1 MSTGPGRRLLVV
13 SAFAVINIVGIVWIG
28 HALMHSRAKVDV
40 LSATVLS
47 SRLMPDR
54 LEVVFDQPMVPPDRV
69 LQTEQAELFTISPP
83 LPGVW
88 RWSNRDA
95 AEFLPEQRFPPGR
108 ILRLEPT
115 LQIRRSTGKSLK
127 TRTPLTVE
135 TQRLKLEQWTVRPAD
150 ANEGRIR
157 LVFNQPVDPKAFMA
171 CAGFHDVETKTPLA
185 PLRCLTDRPGREIE
199 VIIPCRPL
207 QQFSV
212 AITENLTG
220 HGAELGLGEPVTI
233 ETAMPE
239 GFALLH
245 AHAGQPDL
253 DGTADVVLEFTREL
267 DLRQE
272 LPSVKTVPAVDG
284 LQAQRRWRSLV
295 LTGRFKPGARYEITI
310 PATVLSKDGPTL
322 GREVSAAVE
331 IPEHEP
337 RLALTHHSGILSPF
351 GNLTLD
357 ARAVNVDG
365 VELNAWRVH
374 ANNLVQ
380 HLQGGDIESTSRQT
394 ASKTIDVNMP
404 SNVPTDLLLNLKG
417 LLTQKTGIYRV
428 RATPLNNRWAGSRA
442 IVSITDLAITVKA
455 ESQGAMVWVT
465 SLRTGKPVSKARV
478 RAMSYNNQVLAR
490 AETDAQGIARLQLAG
505 AHPDGG
511 MWVITAEKG
520 SDLSYLLPQDNQWV
534 LDEMEQTGRP
544 FCGNYEAMLYTERG
558 VYRPGDTVYMTGIL
572 RDRAG
577 VIPPVFPLT
586 VQVNRPDGRQIEE
599 RLIQRKD
606 GDQGVFHAQFET
618 REDAQTGPYT
628 LTARIPG
635 SSHSIGAIKAL
646 VEAFV
651 PVRMEVQAKA
661 QSERFGPG
669 QTPAVHVEARY
680 LWDEPASGLPVS
692 VEGILAPVIFSS
704 REYAEYCFGQLDT
717 DPPITLDPTRCE
729 LDPNGRTD
737 MQVML
742 PETVKPGL
750 YRLMLSATVTEP
762 GGRSVSRNLSVV
774 VDRLDRHIGIK
785 TPVGRVAR
793 AQETTAV
800 DWILV
805 NGAGAVVEA
814 NELTMSLARLTYEAS
829 MQRVNDQW
837 VWKSIE
843 TAVPVITG
851 KPVGQG
857 TSQGRFDITCPES
870 GTYRLTLT
878 ETESGSCSRMRLTCS
893 NRYGDSPEVAMDR
906 PETLTIVADKD
917 TYHPGEQARVVVKS
931 PIRGTMLLTAETDQ
945 VLQTFLTDV
954 NDGAAD
960 VNVPITEAMRGSV
973 FLTAS
978 VIRPVDPADK
988 TWQPH
993 RAMGGL
999 QLQIDHSSRR
1009 TGVQIHAPGQARPG
1023 EKAVVVV
1030 DTGALDDPN
1039 RPRLVHVWA
1048 VDEGILMASA
1058 HKTPDPYTFFLGP
1071 RRLGVSTS
1079 DVFYRLLPDHLR
1091 PAGIARI
1098 GADGFDL
1105 DSLRRNPVPTRQ
1117 RKAAVVWREMVATD
1131 AQGQARFEMEWPDLI
1146 GQMRLMA
1153 VVVDRDA
1160 YGRADKP
1167 ITLRAPL
1174 MIEASWPRCIA
1185 PDDVFQVPVKL
1196 FNTTEGNLSVDL
1208 TVDVNGPV
1216 VLEGPNPPAMIELTP
1231 GVPCSRVLK
1240 LRATQTGPAQVHITG
1255 RGRPDTGEAVEARHT
1270 GQFSVRPAA
1279 ALHSTVELK
1288 SIPAGQRLELTAPDT
1303 MIPGIARMTVSVGS
1317 GPNVQLAP
1325 ALEKLI
1331 GYPHGC
1337 VEQTS
1342 SRLLAL
1348 LYASAILDDSRRQM
1362 LDTRVRRGI
1371 TRLESMQTHSGGLS
1385 CWPGAPD
1392 AYLWGTAYAAGCL
1405 LEADIAGYEIDKRFL
1420 KALMQYLKPKLS
1432 LIGEDAPDLDTKAL
1446 ICRVLATFGDPAHGW
1461 MARLAEQADRL
1472 DIAGRAHLAGA
1483 YAAVGELSRGL
1494 SLLPSQPSGATVST
1508 STAGRLTSQVHQD
1521 AVWLS
1526 VLLDIDPN
1534 SPMATHLAGE
1544 LDKRRKDGE
1553 WGSTLNNAS
1562 AIAALAKYQARMIP
1576 QTPPQFEG
1584 AMVADTGQPVTFDH
1598 TQPVTRAFERVGKPI
1613 TVSSV
1618 GTGTVYLTLVAEGL
1632 MKPGTVR
1639 PYNQGL
1645 FVTRRW
1651 VDAKGLPMDPNA
1663 ITVGDLVQVEVT
1675 LRTTGQTVGNIAAV
1689 DILPGGLEVENPRLD
1704 TSSSAARRSGD
1715 QADHVE
1721 FLDDRVVLFC
1731 GAAGRERCFRYSL
1744 RAVTA
1749 GVFDLAPIQASCM
1762 YDPAIASMGSGG
1774 RVVIRNR

>member
-13 SAFAVINIVGIVWIG
+13 SVFAVINIAGIVWI
-28 HALMHSRAKVDV
+28 HHDLMHSRAKVDV

-69 LQTEQAELFTISPP
+69 LQTEPAELFTISPP

-95 AEFLPEQRFPPGR
+95 VQFLPEQRFPPGR

-115 LQIRRSTGKSLK
+115 LQIRRTTGKSLK

-157 LVFNQPVDPKAFMA
+157 FVFNQPVDPKAFMA
-171 CAGFHDVETKTPLA
+171 CAGFHDVETRTPLD
-185 PLRCLTDRPGREIE
+185 PLRCLTTRPSREIE
-199 VIIPCRPL
+199 VIVPRRPL
-207 QQFSV
+207 QQFTV
-212 AITENLTG
+212 AITEGLTG
-220 HGAELGLGEPVTI
+220 HDAELGLAEPVTI
-233 ETAMPE
+233 EATMPE

-253 DGTADVVLEFTREL
+253 DGTADVALEFTREL

-272 LPSVKTVPAVDG
+272 LPSITTVPAVDG
-284 LQAQRRWRSLV
+284 LQAQRHWRSLV
-295 LTGRFKPGARYEITI
+295 LTGRFRPGARYEIMI

-331 IPEHEP
+331 IPEYEP
-337 RLALTHHSGILSPF
+337 RLVLTHHSGILSPF

-365 VELNAWRVH
+365 IELDAWRVH

-380 HLQGGDIESTSRQT
+380 HLQGSDVDSTSRQT
-394 ASKTIDVNMP
+394 ASKTIDVNMT
-404 SNVPTDLLLNLKG
+404 SNVPTDLQLDLKG

-534 LDEMEQTGRP
+534 LDEMKQTGRP
-544 FCGNYEAMLYTERG
+544 FCGNYEAMLYTERS
-558 VYRPGDTVYMTGIL
+558 VYRPGDTVYLTGIL
-572 RDRAG
+572 RDRSGA
-577 VIPPVFPLT
+577 VTPVFPLA
-586 VQVNRPDGRQIEE
+586 VQVNRPDGRQVDEHI
-599 RLIQRKD
+599 IQRRQD
-606 GDQGVFHAQFET
+606 DQGVFHAQFET
-618 REDAQTGPYT
+618 REDAQTGPYVF
-628 LTARIPG
+628 TARIPG
-635 SSHSIGAIKAL
+635 SSGSIGQTTAL

-661 QSERFGPG
+661 HADRFGPG

-692 VEGILAPVIFSS
+692 VEGILAPIVFSCE
-704 REYAEYCFGQLDT
+704 EYAEYCFGELDA
-717 DPPITLDPTRCE
+717 DPPIALDPTRSE
-729 LDPNGRTD
+729 LDPNGQAD
-737 MQVML
+737 VQVVL
-742 PETVKPGL
+742 PQTLKPGL

-785 TPVGRVAR
+785 TPVGRVVR
-793 AQETTAV
+793 AQEAAAA
-800 DWILV
+800 DWIV
-805 NGAGAVVEA
+805 VSGAGAVVEA

-837 VWKSIE
+837 VWKSVE
-843 TAVPVITG
+843 TAVPVIAD
-851 KPVGQG
+851 KPVGREA
-857 TSQGRFDITCPES
+857 SQGRFDITCPEP
-870 GTYRLTLT
+870 GTYRLMLT
-878 ETESGSCSRMRLTCS
+878 ETGSGSCSQMRLTCS

-906 PETLTIVADKD
+906 PEALTIVADKD
-917 TYHPGEQARVVVKS
+917 TYHPGEQARVVVSS
-931 PIRGTMLLTAETDQ
+931 PIRGTMLLAVETDY
-945 VLQTFLTDV
+945 VLQTFLADV

-999 QLQIDHSSRR
+999 QLQIDQSSRR
-1009 TGVQIHAPGQARPG
+1009 LGVQIDVPGQARPG
-1023 EKAVVVV
+1023 ESTAVVV

-1048 VDEGILMASA
+1048 VDEGILLASV
-1058 HKTPDPYTFFLGP
+1058 HRTPDPYTFFLGP

-1091 PAGIARI
+1091 PTGIARI

-1105 DSLRRNPVPTRQ
+1105 DSLRRTPVPTRQ

-1153 VVVDRDA
+1153 VVVDGDA
-1160 YGRADKP
+1160 YGHADKP

-1174 MIEASWPRCIA
+1174 MIEASWPRCVA
-1185 PDDVFQVPVKL
+1185 PDDLFEAPVKL
-1196 FNTTEGNLSVDL
+1196 FNTTEGNLRVDL

-1216 VLEGPNPPAMIELTP
+1216 VMEGMNPPVTIELAP
-1231 GVPCSRVLK
+1231 GRPCSRVLK

-1255 RGRPDTGEAVEARHT
+1255 RGRPDAGEVIEAHHT
-1270 GQFSVRPAA
+1270 GQLSVRPAA
-1279 ALHSTVELK
+1279 ALHSTVELM
-1288 SIPAGQRLELTAPDT
+1288 SIPAGRRVELPLPQT
-1303 MIPGIARMTVSVGS
+1303 MIPGTVRMTVSVS
-1317 GPNVQLAP
+1317 PAPSVQLAP

-1331 GYPHGC
+1331 GYPYGC

-1342 SRLLAL
+1342 SRLFAM

-1362 LDTRVRRGI
+1362 LDIRVRRGI
-1371 TRLESMQTHSGGLS
+1371 DRLESMQTHSGGLS
-1385 CWPGAPD
+1385 CWPGDPE

-1405 LEADIAGYEIDKRFL
+1405 LEADTAGYEIDKQFL
-1420 KALMQYLKPKLS
+1420 KALMGYLKPKLG
-1432 LIGEDAPDLDTKAL
+1432 LVGEDTPDLNTKAL
-1446 ICRVLATFGDPAHGW
+1446 ICRVLAAFGDPPHGW

-1494 SLLPSQPSGATVST
+1494 SLLPALPSGAIVST

-1534 SPMATHLAGE
+1534 SPMTAHLAGE
-1544 LDKRRKDGE
+1544 LDKRRKGGE

-1562 AIAALAKYQARMIP
+1562 AIAALAKYQARMAP
-1576 QTPPQFEG
+1576 QSPPQFEG
-1584 AMVADTGQPVTFDH
+1584 ALQANTGQSMAFDH
-1598 TQPVTRAFERVGKPI
+1598 NQPATGVFEHVDRPI
-1613 TVSSV
+1613 SLSST
-1618 GTGTVYLTLVAEGL
+1618 GTGTLYLTVVAEGL
-1632 MKPGTVR
+1632 MKPGSVG

-1645 FVTRRW
+1645 FVARRW

-1663 ITVGDLVQVEVT
+1663 ITVGDLVHVETT
-1675 LRTTGQTVGNIAAV
+1675 LWTTGQTVGNIAVV
-1689 DILPGGLEVENPRLD
+1689 DTLAGGLEVENPRLD
-1704 TSSSAARRSGD
+1704 TSSSAARRAGD
-1715 QADHVE
+1715 EADHVE

-1731 GAAGRERCFRYSL
+1731 SAAGRERCFRYSL

-1749 GVFDLAPIQASCM
+1749 GAFDLAPIQASCM